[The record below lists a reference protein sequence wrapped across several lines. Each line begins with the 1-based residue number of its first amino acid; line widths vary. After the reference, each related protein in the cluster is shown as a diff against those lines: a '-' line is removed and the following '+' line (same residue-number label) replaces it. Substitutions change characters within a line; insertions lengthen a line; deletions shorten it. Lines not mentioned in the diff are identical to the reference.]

1 MKNRV
6 KIVAI
11 QITIALMFFVLWE
24 VIGRASSTAFFFV
37 GTPLTTLSE
46 LRQLITEGHFV
57 LHFLTTGFEAL
68 SGLLIGTLV
77 GSGAGLALWYS
88 DTTDRIARPFV
99 LGLGTLPVFAFAPLM
114 IVWFGIGLKMKVA
127 LAVFSTVFV
136 AFTQSHRGAT
146 SVSSEYI
153 DVLKGMNA
161 TRKQI
166 FAKVI
171 VPGSLD
177 WVLSSMRLN
186 VGFGLLGAFIGEF
199 IAANKGLGFVILRA
213 ASLYNV
219 PRVMAAAIGITILA
233 ITLDRMAQAVE
244 NRRHAII
251 QLISVPS
258 SLWRHNC

>member
-1 MKNRV
+1 MQSRTK
-6 KIVAI
+6 VAAFQAAI
-11 QITIALMFFVLWE
+11 ILMFVVLWE
-24 VIGRASSTAFFFV
+24 VIGRASSAAFFFV
-37 GTPLTTLSE
+37 GTPLTTISE
-46 LRQLITEGHFV
+46 LRQLVAGGHFV

-68 SGLLIGTLV
+68 SGLLIGTLL

-88 DTTDRIARPFV
+88 DVVARIARPFV
-99 LGLGTLPVFAFAPLM
+99 LALGTLPVFAFAPLM

-166 FAKVI
+166 FVKVI

-177 WVLSSMRLN
+177 WVLNSMRLN

-199 IAANKGLGFVILRA
+199 IAADKGLGFVILRA

-219 PRVMAAAIGITILA
+219 PRVMAAAIGITLLA
-233 ITLDRMAQAVE
+233 IILDRMAQAIE
-244 NRRHAII
+244 NRRHRII

-258 SLWRHNC
+258 MLWKQN

>member
-1 MKNRV
+1 MQSRI
-6 KIVAI
+6 KILAV
-11 QITIALMFFVLWE
+11 QVTIALMFVVLWE
-24 VIGRASSTAFFFV
+24 IIGRASSAAVFLV
-37 GTPLTTLSE
+37 GTPLTALSE

-68 SGLLIGTLV
+68 SGLLIGTLL
-77 GSGAGLALWYS
+77 GSVAGLTLWYS
-88 DTTDRIARPFV
+88 DVTARIARPFV
-99 LGLGTLPVFAFAPLM
+99 LALGTLPVFAFAPLM
-114 IVWFGIGLKMKVA
+114 IVWFGIGVKMKVA

-153 DVLKGMNA
+153 DVLRGMNA

-166 FAKVI
+166 VVRVI

-199 IAANKGLGFVILRA
+199 IAADRGLGFVILRA

-219 PRVMAAAIGITILA
+219 PRVMAAAVGITFLA
-233 ITLDRMAQAVE
+233 ITLDRTAQAVE
-244 NRRHAII
+244 NRRYTII
-251 QLISVPS
+251 QLISVPTL
-258 SLWRHNC
+258 LWRQN